1 MYYSYCGITTIVA
14 IYSYSSLYLLYYFC
28 FSFILFA
35 SFSVFFN
42 LSFLL
47 LKTIWVYK
55 TITTTTTTT
64 ITTTTTTRR
73 IPTSF
78 CCCLVVLSSLTYICK
93 DFFSALSNWRFF
105 QDVFKGGTD
114 IILKLLQDIHHIN

>member
-64 ITTTTTTRR
+64 RV
-73 IPTSF
+73 PTSF